1 MPPDQPPTSPS
12 GDGPESGANCEP
24 VRLEQLRKVPLFDRL
39 SPSAAEL
46 LCSLLAAKDFKPG
59 TRLFNTGDVGDAMY
73 IIEHGSVRITLTDA
87 DGQAVILAELRDGDF
102 FGEMALVDGHPRSA
116 NATVVEETR
125 MVVLTRENFLS
136 FIQSDHQIMLAML
149 VAMATR
155 LRRTD
160 NLLRHRVS
168 RNANAEEDAHTTGA
182 DRAADL
188 IARFGGSWKFIA
200 TFSFLLTCWVLVNT
214 LVFLNH
220 GFDPYPFLLL
230 STALNMLAAFQAPII
245 MMSQNRQSRKDRL
258 RADLDYEVNLKN
270 EVLLTEIRTML
281 YDQQRRDREDALS
294 RS

>member
-12 GDGPESGANCEP
+12 GDGIESEASCEP
-24 VRLEQLRKVPLFDRL
+24 VRLGQLRKVPLFDRL
-39 SPSAAEL
+39 TPSAAEL

-59 TRLFNTGDVGDAMY
+59 TRLFNAGDAGDAMY

-116 NATVVEETR
+116 NATVVEGTR
-125 MVVLTRENFLS
+125 MVVL
-136 FIQSDHQIMLAML
+136 
-149 VAMATR
+149 
-155 LRRTD
+155 
-160 NLLRHRVS
+160 RHLVS
-168 RNANAEEDAHTTGA
+168 RNANAVAVAHTTGA

-200 TFSFLLTCWVLVNT
+200 AFSFLLTCWVVVNT
-214 LVFLNH
+214 LVFLNR

-230 STALNMLAAFQAPII
+230 STALNMLTALQAPII
-245 MMSQNRQSRKDRL
+245 MMSQNRQSSKDRL

-281 YDQQRRDREDALS
+281 YDQQRRDREDSLS
-294 RS
+294 R

>member
-1 MPPDQPPTSPS
+1 MAPDQPPTNPS
-12 GDGPESGANCEP
+12 GDGPESGASCEP

-39 SPSAAEL
+39 SPPATEL
-46 LCSLLAAKDFKPG
+46 LCTLLTAEDFKPG
-59 TRLFNTGDVGDAMY
+59 TRLFNAGDAGNAMY
-73 IIEHGSVRITLTDA
+73 IIEHGGVRITLTDA

-149 VAMATR
+149 TAMATR

-160 NLLRHRVS
+160 NLLRHRIS
-168 RNANAEEDAHTTGA
+168 RNANAEADAHTTGA

-188 IARFGGSWKFIA
+188 IARFGGSWKFII
-200 TFSFLLTCWVLVNT
+200 TFSFLLTCWVVVNT
-214 LVFLNH
+214 LVFLNR

-230 STALNMLAAFQAPII
+230 STALNMLTALQAPII
-245 MMSQNRQSRKDRL
+245 MMSQNRQSSKDRL

-270 EVLLTEIRTML
+270 EVLLAEIRTML
-281 YDQQRRDREDALS
+281 YDQQRRDRENVLS
-294 RS
+294 RR